1 MTTFERDII
10 YHGTEVFHLTIKRNL
25 VNVLKENKSVTSNSF
40 GNDSMPIF
48 DKWLPKLGQ
57 DSFFVCLFLKTERF
71 FCLHFLFLSAL
82 RTKIWRY
89 KDASASQPDNT
100 TDCQFETFP
109 VF

>member
-10 YHGTEVFHLTIKRNL
+10 YHGTEVFLITIKHNL
-25 VNVLKENKSVTSNSF
+25 VNVLKENKSVTTNGF
-40 GNDSMPIF
+40 GNVSMPIF
-48 DKWLPKLGQ
+48 DKFKVLPKLGRN
-57 DSFFVCLFLKTERF
+57 SFFVCLFLKTERF

-89 KDASASQPDNT
+89 KDASSSQPDNAT
-100 TDCQFETFP
+100 ETFP

>member
-48 DKWLPKLGQ
+48 DKWLPKLGLN
-57 DSFFVCLFLKTERF
+57 SFLFVCFWKLKGSF
-71 FCLHFLFLSAL
+71 VSISFS
-82 RTKIWRY
+82 
-89 KDASASQPDNT
+89 
-100 TDCQFETFP
+100 
-109 VF
+109 

>member
-48 DKWLPKLGQ
+48 DKWLPKLG
-57 DSFFVCLFLKTERF
+57 
-71 FCLHFLFLSAL
+71 
-82 RTKIWRY
+82 
-89 KDASASQPDNT
+89 
-100 TDCQFETFP
+100 
-109 VF
+109 